1 MENRSSKIQSF
12 TDLEAWKQGHKIVL
26 AIYTMTKDFPK
37 DEIFSLTS
45 QMRRCAVSITSNIAE
60 GFGRQGFKEKIQFYF
75 IARGSIIELQNQL
88 LVAKDVGYLTI
99 DNFRQIAA
107 ETVTAHK
114 ILNGLIKSSKVFA
127 A

>member
-1 MENRSSKIQSF
+1 MQNTKIVTF
-12 TDLEAWKQGHKIVL
+12 TDLNAWKESHQLVL
-26 AIYTMTKDFPK
+26 QVY
-37 DEIFSLTS
+37 SLTKTFPNS
-45 QMRRCAVSITSNIAE
+45 ELFGLTNQIRRSSVSIESNIAE

>member
-1 MENRSSKIQSF
+1 
-12 TDLEAWKQGHKIVL
+12 DLEAWKQGHKIVL